1 MQKIKSKSGIT
12 LIALVI
18 TIIVLLILAGISIS
32 MLSGDNSILSR
43 AAEVKKQ
50 TDEKSVLERVKI
62 AYGGAITRAN
72 GNYSGYEFEKI
83 LKEELNKEFT
93 TYMLELENER
103 VKIDNKY
110 YEFSGEILDEKDIT
124 IPAGTYNT
132 GQEIVFRGENFFVL
146 EDKGN
151 TVKLLAKYCLNKE
164 GTAQVNLAQNEI
176 GRKFSNTNY
185 WSNDFTN
192 SPFNLQTEEMITKAE
207 KDGKIQVNDVEIDNA
222 SITARKYG
230 KLKKVTGKLM
240 TIEEANEIQ
249 DGENT
254 TIKNIMWG
262 KWNGSDAPTNGYY
275 MFWLGDAIDQNNI
288 YAVVGNFNSIAN
300 GGYSFPIVGVR
311 PVIIVKEY

>member
-1 MQKIKSKSGIT
+1 MEHLRKTDKKEKIQGIT
-12 LIALVI
+12 LIALVV
-18 TIIVLLILAGISIS
+18 TVIVLLILAGISIS

-72 GNYSGYEFEKI
+72 GNYSGYEFEII

-207 KDGKIQVNDVEIDNA
+207 KDGKI
-222 SITARKYG
+222 
-230 KLKKVTGKLM
+230 
-240 TIEEANEIQ
+240 
-249 DGENT
+249 
-254 TIKNIMWG
+254 
-262 KWNGSDAPTNGYY
+262 
-275 MFWLGDAIDQNNI
+275 
-288 YAVVGNFNSIAN
+288 
-300 GGYSFPIVGVR
+300 
-311 PVIIVKEY
+311 